1 MQIAIRKAIASDAP
15 AIHQLISELA
25 TYEQAGHE
33 VSIDANQLEIDGFG
47 SHPLFEVLLAEHKNE
62 ILGMALWFYAY
73 STWKGKCVYL
83 EDIVVKHSHR
93 RKGIGKQLFDA
104 LISRAAEVGAKRLM
118 WQVLDWNE
126 PAINF
131 YKKYKAEISSQWLN
145 VRLVQEQI
153 QQLSSK

>member
-1 MQIAIRKAIASDAP
+1 MQITIRKAVATDAP

-25 TYEQAGHE
+25 NYEQAGHE
-33 VSIDANQLEIDGFG
+33 LSIDANQLVTDGFG
-47 SHPLFEVLLAEHKNE
+47 SQPLFEVLLAEHKSE

-131 YKKYKAEISSQWLN
+131 YKKYNAEISNQWLN
-145 VRLVQEQI
+145 VRLVKEQI

>member
-1 MQIAIRKAIASDAP
+1 MQITIRKALASDAP

-33 VSIDANQLEIDGFG
+33 VSIDANQLVTDGFG
-47 SHPLFEVLLAEHKNE
+47 SQPLFEVLLAEHKDE

-83 EDIVVKHSHR
+83 EDIVVKHAHR

-104 LISRAAEVGAKRLM
+104 LINRAAEVGAKRLM

-131 YKKYKAEISSQWLN
+131 YKKYNAQISNQWLN

-153 QQLSSK
+153 QQISLK